1 MMARL
6 GDVCNIKSGYAFKSE
21 MFTKNEIPIIR
32 IGNITENGLE
42 IDNDIC
48 FDESFWNKNK
58 NYRINKDDVL
68 VAMSGATVGKSC
80 INKHSNKLL
89 LNQRVASIS
98 GKNGVE
104 NKYVYYFVSSPA
116 FMDYILEQSVGCAQP
131 NISIKQL
138 CAIEFYLPNLKEQK
152 EIVGK
157 LDKVYNLI
165 ALRREQLSKLDELVK
180 ARFVEMFGD
189 PESNSKK
196 WAKEPLSKHLNVV
209 GGYAFK
215 SELFTEEG
223 IPVLR
228 IGNINAGFFQAVNM
242 VYWKKDDSLSRY
254 MMYPGDLVMSLTGTV
269 GKDDYGNVCVLGNN
283 YESYYLNQRNAK
295 LELFSS
301 LDKYYLSQILKFPV
315 IKKKLTGIS
324 RGVRQANI
332 SNKDI
337 LNLEIPIPPIEL
349 QNEFASFIKQI
360 DKSKFEVQQS
370 LEKLET
376 LKKSLMQQYFG

>member
-1 MMARL
+1 MPRL

-80 INKHSNKLL
+80 INKRSNKLL

-180 ARFVEMFGD
+180 ARFVEMFGLPVSNTMNWETEKMQSIAPSQNYLGEMPD
-189 PESNSKK
+189 EVWLLNLDMIESQTGRIIDYLIVPKDEVGNSTCVFDDSTV
-196 WAKEPLSKHLNVV
+196 LYSKLRPYLNKVV
-209 GGYAFK
+209 IPNRCGYST
-215 SELFTEEG
+215 SELVPLKPNSFKLNREYLAYM
-223 IPVLR
+223 LR
-228 IGNINAGFFQAVNM
+228 SDDFVTMISEKVAGAKMPRVSMNDF
-242 VYWKKDDSLSRY
+242 
-254 MMYPGDLVMSLTGTV
+254 
-269 GKDDYGNVCVLGNN
+269 
-283 YESYYLNQRNAK
+283 RNF
-295 LELFSS
+295 E
-301 LDKYYLSQILKFPV
+301 V
-315 IKKKLTGIS
+315 
-324 RGVRQANI
+324 
-332 SNKDI
+332 
-337 LNLEIPIPPIEL
+337 PIPPIEL
-349 QNEFASFIKQI
+349 QNEFAAFVKQI

>member
-21 MFTKNEIPIIR
+21 MFTKNDIPIIR

-180 ARFVEMFGD
+180 ARFI
-189 PESNSKK
+189 
-196 WAKEPLSKHLNVV
+196 
-209 GGYAFK
+209 
-215 SELFTEEG
+215 ELFEGENFIQSTIGELVASKASSVKKVFLPLDTIKYIDISSIDNKRNVMTGYTEYILKDAPSRAQQHIKKG
-223 IPVLR
+223 DILVATVRPNLKNIAITGYDYDNLVASSGFCVLR
-228 IGNINAGFFQAVNM
+228 AEKCLPEYLMAVVCSDDFTNEM
-242 VYWKKDDSLSRY
+242 SKVVTGANYPAIKDSDIKGYIVSL
-254 MMYPGDLVMSLTGTV
+254 
-269 GKDDYGNVCVLGNN
+269 
-283 YESYYLNQRNAK
+283 
-295 LELFSS
+295 
-301 LDKYYLSQILKFPV
+301 
-315 IKKKLTGIS
+315 
-324 RGVRQANI
+324 
-332 SNKDI
+332 
-337 LNLEIPIPPIEL
+337 PPIGL
-349 QNEFASFIKQI
+349 QNEFADFVKQI
-360 DKSKFEVQQS
+360 DKSKFEIQQS

-376 LKKSLMQQYFG
+376 LKKSLMQQYFI

>member
-1 MMARL
+1 MMKIKEICSYAQKSKIKA
-6 GDVCNIKSGYAFKSE
+6 GDATKEGTYMFFTSSADENKRYTDYQFDGEGIIMGTGGNATLHYYNGKYAVSTDCVVLIPNEAVICKYLYYFFLANMQILEDGFKGAGLKH
-21 MFTKNEIPIIR
+21 TNKNY
-32 IGNITENGLE
+32 IGNIEFEHILSIEKQKKIVE
-42 IDNDIC
+42 I
-48 FDESFWNKNK
+48 
-58 NYRINKDDVL
+58 
-68 VAMSGATVGKSC
+68 
-80 INKHSNKLL
+80 
-89 LNQRVASIS
+89 
-98 GKNGVE
+98 
-104 NKYVYYFVSSPA
+104 
-116 FMDYILEQSVGCAQP
+116 
-131 NISIKQL
+131 
-138 CAIEFYLPNLKEQK
+138 
-152 EIVGK
+152 
-157 LDKVYNLI
+157 LDKICLI
-165 ALRREQLSKLDELVK
+165 IENRNQQLQQLDELVK

-223 IPVLR
+223 IPILR

-349 QNEFASFIKQI
+349 QKQFAAFVKQI
-360 DKSKFEVQQS
+360 DKSKVAVQKALNEAQ
-370 LEKLET
+370 T
-376 LKKSLMQQYFG
+376 LFDSLMQEYFG

>member
-1 MMARL
+1 MARL

-80 INKHSNKLL
+80 INKRSNKLL

-180 ARFVEMFGD
+180 ARFVEMFGLPVSNTMNWETEKMQSIAPAQNYLGEMPD
-189 PESNSKK
+189 EVWLLNLDMIESQTGRIIDYLIVPKDEIGNSTCVFDDSTV
-196 WAKEPLSKHLNVV
+196 LYSKLRPYLNKVV
-209 GGYAFK
+209 IPNRCGYAT
-215 SELFTEEG
+215 SELVPLKPNSSKLNREYLAYM
-223 IPVLR
+223 LR
-228 IGNINAGFFQAVNM
+228 SDEFVTMISEKVAGAKMPRVSMNDF
-242 VYWKKDDSLSRY
+242 
-254 MMYPGDLVMSLTGTV
+254 
-269 GKDDYGNVCVLGNN
+269 
-283 YESYYLNQRNAK
+283 RNF
-295 LELFSS
+295 E
-301 LDKYYLSQILKFPV
+301 V
-315 IKKKLTGIS
+315 
-324 RGVRQANI
+324 
-332 SNKDI
+332 
-337 LNLEIPIPPIEL
+337 PIPPIEL
-349 QNEFASFIKQI
+349 QNEFANFVKQI
-360 DKSKFEVQQS
+360 DKSKFEIQQS

-376 LKKSLMQQYFG
+376 LKKSLMQKYFG

>member
-1 MMARL
+1 MAQL
-6 GDVCNIKSGYAFKSE
+6 KDFCKKGASNIAQKDLENNTGIYPIYGASGL
-21 MFTKNEIPIIR
+21 I
-32 IGNITENGLE
+32 
-42 IDNDIC
+42 
-48 FDESFWNKNK
+48 
-58 NYRINKDDVL
+58 
-68 VAMSGATVGKSC
+68 
-80 INKHSNKLL
+80 
-89 LNQRVASIS
+89 
-98 GKNGVE
+98 
-104 NKYVYYFVSSPA
+104 KYVDFYVQEKPYIAVVKDGAGVGRVMKLPAYSSVIGTLQYIIPNDDIDVNYLAYAMENMNLSKYYMGAAIPHIYFK
-116 FMDYILEQSVGCAQP
+116 DYCNEKMPLHTA
-131 NISIKQL
+131 
-138 CAIEFYLPNLKEQK
+138 KEQQ
-152 EIVGK
+152 EIADT
-157 LDKVYNLI
+157 LDKICELI
-165 ALRREQLSKLDELVK
+165 KNRKQQISKHDELVK

-349 QNEFASFIKQI
+349 QNEFASFVKQI

>member
-1 MMARL
+1 MARL

-180 ARFVEMFGD
+180 ARFVEMFGLPVSNTMNWETEKMQSIAPSQNYLGEMPD
-189 PESNSKK
+189 EVWLLNLDMIESQTGRIIDYLIVPKDEVGNSTCVFDDSTV
-196 WAKEPLSKHLNVV
+196 LYSKLRPYLNKVV
-209 GGYAFK
+209 IPNRCGYAT
-215 SELFTEEG
+215 SELVPLKPNSSKLNREYLAYM
-223 IPVLR
+223 LR
-228 IGNINAGFFQAVNM
+228 SDEFVTMISEKVAG
-242 VYWKKDDSLSRY
+242 
-254 MMYPGDLVMSLTGTV
+254 
-269 GKDDYGNVCVLGNN
+269 
-283 YESYYLNQRNAK
+283 AK
-295 LELFSS
+295 MPRVSMNDFRDFE
-301 LDKYYLSQILKFPV
+301 V
-315 IKKKLTGIS
+315 
-324 RGVRQANI
+324 
-332 SNKDI
+332 
-337 LNLEIPIPPIEL
+337 PIPPIEL
-349 QNEFASFIKQI
+349 QNEFAAFVEQT
-360 DKSKFEVQQS
+360 DKSKFDVQQS
-370 LEKLET
+370 LEKLEI

>member
-1 MMARL
+1 MARL

-180 ARFVEMFGD
+180 ARFVELFGEVETNVNGFAMKRMD
-189 PESNSKK
+189 ECCKFIGGAQPDKSHFQYEKTDDNIRLIQIRDYKSDRFITYIPKSLARKTCTESD
-196 WAKEPLSKHLNVV
+196 
-209 GGYAFK
+209 
-215 SELFTEEG
+215 
-223 IPVLR
+223 IM
-228 IGNINAGFFQAVNM
+228 IG
-242 VYWKKDDSLSRY
+242 RY
-254 MMYPGDLVMSLTGTV
+254 GPPI
-269 GKDDYGNVCVLGNN
+269 
-283 YESYYLNQRNAK
+283 
-295 LELFSS
+295 F
-301 LDKYYLSQILKFPV
+301 QILGGIEGAYNVALMKAVPTNEFNV
-315 IKKKLTGIS
+315 EYFRYFLKDEKLLRYLESFSQRTAGQDGI
-324 RGVRQANI
+324 QI
-332 SNKDI
+332 DK
-337 LNLEIPIPPIEL
+337 LNSYPCFIPPIEL
-349 QNEFASFIKQI
+349 QNEFANFVSQI

-376 LKKSLMQQYFG
+376 LKKALMQQYFG

>member
-1 MMARL
+1 MPRL

-80 INKHSNKLL
+80 INKRSNKLL

-180 ARFVEMFGD
+180 ARFIEMFGD
-189 PESNSKK
+189 VLTNEKSWGTAIWNDVLTIKNGKNQKQVENPTGQYPICGS
-196 WAKEPLSKHLNVV
+196 
-209 GGYAFK
+209 GGIMGYADNYI
-215 SELFTEEG
+215 SEANSVIIG
-223 IPVLR
+223 R
-228 IGNINAGFFQAVNM
+228 KGNINKPILMREKYWNVDTAFGLEPNNKFLLVDFLFLFCVLFDFEKLNKAVTI
-242 VYWKKDDSLSRY
+242 
-254 MMYPGDLVMSLTGTV
+254 PSLT
-269 GKDDYGNVCVLGNN
+269 KADL
-283 YESYYLNQRNAK
+283 
-295 LELFSS
+295 
-301 LDKYYLSQILKFPV
+301 LK
-315 IKKKLTGIS
+315 I
-324 RGVRQANI
+324 
-332 SNKDI
+332 
-337 LNLEIPIPPIEL
+337 EIPIPPIEL
-349 QNEFASFIKQI
+349 QNEFADFVKQI
-360 DKSKFEVQQS
+360 DKSKFEIQQS